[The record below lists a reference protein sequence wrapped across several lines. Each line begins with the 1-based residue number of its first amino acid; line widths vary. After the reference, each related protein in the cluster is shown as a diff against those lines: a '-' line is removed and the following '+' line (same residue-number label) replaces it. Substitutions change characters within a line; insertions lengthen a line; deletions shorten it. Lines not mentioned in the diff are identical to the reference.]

1 MPEGYS
7 WDFRPCGLDAACKKS
22 FLLRSSHSL
31 IIIINGVLIINTAL
45 KHKAKSSLI
54 FKGVFV
60 PLSVDKCLDRIFEAL
75 LVLTPVISRLPGPQR
90 RSWGLKKVA
99 VVFINWIERILLTA
113 IYLGPHRFKVK
124 SKLQVAWLQ
133 CLALVTTC
141 LSIKH
146 SDIVVSVV
154 TFY

>member
-7 WDFRPCGLDAACKKS
+7 WDFRPCELDAARKKS
-22 FLLRSSHSL
+22 FLLWRSHSL
-31 IIIINGVLIINTAL
+31 IIINGVLIINTAL

-99 VVFINWIERILLTA
+99 VVFINCIECILLTA
-113 IYLGPHRFKVK
+113 IYLGPHRFKIK
-124 SKLQVAWLQ
+124 SKLQVVWLQ